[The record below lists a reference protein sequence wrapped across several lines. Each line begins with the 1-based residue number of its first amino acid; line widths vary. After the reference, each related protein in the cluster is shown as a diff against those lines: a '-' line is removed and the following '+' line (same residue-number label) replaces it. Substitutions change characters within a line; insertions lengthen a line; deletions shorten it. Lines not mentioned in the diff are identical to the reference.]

1 MNGINLRLAHY
12 VRDGSTR
19 VGIVHE
25 ESLFD
30 FQDVAN
36 RLQLSDLRA
45 MLTIDALLASGRLS
59 ALLTAKN
66 LTENVQSLPV
76 DSVTLRSPIL
86 NPEKILLM
94 AVNYHS
100 HSKEW
105 SQKDS
110 TPTEPY
116 LFTKF
121 RNTLIGPG
129 EPVLIPRISAQA
141 DWEVE
146 LAVIIGKA
154 GKNIAKKDAMSYVA
168 GYAVSNDISF
178 RDWQFSTRQP
188 DGTTK
193 LGMNW
198 VKGKGLDSSFPL
210 GPWLVT
216 ADEVPNPHELEI
228 SLTVNGK
235 TRQQST
241 TGDMVFRIDSI
252 IEYASKGMTLTPGD
266 IISTGTPQ
274 GVAAFTGGPYLKDGD
289 ILEGTIG
296 RIGTLRNPVRAE

>member
-1 MNGINLRLAHY
+1 MKLAHY

-19 VGIVHE
+19 VEVVHE
-25 ESLFD
+25 ERLFD
-30 FQDVAN
+30 FQDLAK
-36 RLQLSDLRA
+36 RLQMTGFSE
-45 MLTIDALLASGRLS
+45 MTTIESILASGRLS
-59 ALLTAKN
+59 SLLALEN
-66 LTENVQSLPV
+66 LAGNVQAFPV
-76 DSVTLRSPIL
+76 ESVTLRSPIL

-100 HSKEW
+100 HSKEF

-110 TPTEPY
+110 TPKEPY

-121 RNTLIGPG
+121 RNSLIGSGDPILV
-129 EPVLIPRISAQA
+129 PKVSQQA

-154 GKNIAKKDAMSYVA
+154 GKNISKKDAMSYVA

-178 RDWQFSTRQP
+178 RDWQLSTCRP
-188 DGTTK
+188 DGTTM
-193 LGMNW
+193 LGLNW

-216 ADEVPNPHELEI
+216 VDEVPNSHNLGI

-241 TGDMVFRIDSI
+241 TGDMVFQIDSI
-252 IEYASKGMTLTPGD
+252 IEYASKGMTLRPGD
-266 IISTGTPQ
+266 IISTGTPE
-274 GVAAFTGGPYLKDGD
+274 GVAAFTGGSYLKDGD
-289 ILEGTIG
+289 LLEGSID

>member
-1 MNGINLRLAHY
+1 MKLAHY
-12 VRDGSTR
+12 VRDSSTR
-19 VGIVHE
+19 VGVVHE
-25 ESLFD
+25 KRIFD
-30 FQDVAN
+30 FQDVSKK
-36 RLQLSDLRA
+36 LQMPGLGE
-45 MLTIDALLASGRLS
+45 MMTIDAILANGRLS
-59 ALLTAKN
+59 SLLAAKN
-66 LTENVQSLPV
+66 LTGNVEGFPAE
-76 DSVTLRSPIL
+76 SVALRSPIL

-121 RNTLIGPG
+121 KNSLIGPG
-129 EPVLIPRISAQA
+129 DPILIPRVSQKA

-154 GKNIAKKDAMSYVA
+154 GKNIPKKDAMSYVA
-168 GYAVSNDISF
+168 GYAVANDISF
-178 RDWQFSTRQP
+178 RDWQFSTRLA

-193 LGMNW
+193 LGLNW

-216 ADEVPNPHELEI
+216 ADEVPNPHDLAI

-235 TRQQST
+235 TRQHST
-241 TGDMVFRIDSI
+241 TGDMVFRIESI
-252 IEYASKGMTLTPGD
+252 IEYASKGMTLRPGD

-289 ILEGTIG
+289 ILEGTIT

>member
-1 MNGINLRLAHY
+1 MKLAHY

-19 VGIVHE
+19 VGVVHE
-25 ESLFD
+25 QRLFD
-30 FQDVAN
+30 FQDVAK
-36 RLQLSDLRA
+36 RLQLSGLSE
-45 MLTIDALLASGRLS
+45 MTTIDAILANGRLTS
-59 ALLTAKN
+59 LLTLEN
-66 LTENVQSLPV
+66 STGNVQDLPV
-76 DSVTLRSPIL
+76 ESVRLRSPIL

-94 AVNYHS
+94 AINYHS
-100 HSKEW
+100 HGKE
-105 SQKDS
+105 QKES
-110 TPTEPY
+110 SPTEPY

-121 RNTLIGPG
+121 RNSLIGPG
-129 EPVLIPRISAQA
+129 DPILVPRVSQKA

-154 GKNIAKKDAMSYVA
+154 GKNIPKKDAMSYVA

-188 DGTTK
+188 DGTTT
-193 LGMNW
+193 LGLNW

-216 ADEVPNPHELEI
+216 ADEIPNPHDLEI

-235 TRQQST
+235 MRQRST
-241 TGDMVFRIDSI
+241 TGDMVFRIDAI

-266 IISTGTPQ
+266 IISTGTPE

-289 ILEGTIG
+289 ILEGTIS

>member
-1 MNGINLRLAHY
+1 
-12 VRDGSTR
+12 
-19 VGIVHE
+19 VHE
-25 ESLFD
+25 ECLFD
-30 FQDVAN
+30 FQDVAKK
-36 RLQLSDLRA
+36 LQMTSFGE
-45 MLTIDALLASGRLS
+45 MMTVDAILASGKLS
-59 ALLTAKN
+59 PLLAVENLTAN
-66 LTENVQSLPV
+66 LPGLPV
-76 DSVTLRSPIL
+76 ESVTLRSPIL

-100 HSKEW
+100 HSKEM

-110 TPTEPY
+110 PPREPY

-121 RNTLIGPG
+121 RNSLIGPG
-129 EPVLIPRISAQA
+129 APILIPRVSQKA

-146 LAVIIGKA
+146 LAVIIGKT
-154 GKNIAKKDAMSYVA
+154 GKNIPKKDAMSYVA

-178 RDWQFSTRQP
+178 RDFQFSTREP

-193 LGMNW
+193 LGLNW
-198 VKGKGLDSSFPL
+198 VKGKGMDSSFPL

-235 TRQQST
+235 TRQRST
-241 TGDMVFRIDSI
+241 TGDMVFHIDSI

-266 IISTGTPQ
+266 IISTGTPE

-289 ILEGTIG
+289 ILEGTID

>member
-1 MNGINLRLAHY
+1 LLY
-12 VRDGSTR
+12 D
-19 VGIVHE
+19 
-25 ESLFD
+25 
-30 FQDVAN
+30 
-36 RLQLSDLRA
+36 LQELSKSGAGATDA
-45 MLTIDALLASGRLS
+45 WTIDKILAEGMLPSLRKSAAKIGTASGS
-59 ALLTAKN
+59 PVESMKLL
-66 LTENVQSLPV
+66 
-76 DSVTLRSPIL
+76 SPIL

-121 RNTLIGPG
+121 RNALIGPG
-129 EPVLIPRISAQA
+129 DPVLIPKISEKA

-146 LAVIIGKA
+146 LAVIIGRA
-154 GKNIAKKDAMSYVA
+154 GKNIAKKEAMSYVA

-178 RDWQFSTRQP
+178 RDWQFSTRLP

-193 LGMNW
+193 LGLNW

-216 ADEVPNPHELEI
+216 SDEVPEPHDLKI
-228 SLTVNGK
+228 SLSVNGK
-235 TRQQST
+235 ERQRST
-241 TGDMVFRIDSI
+241 TGDMVFKIDSI
-252 IEYASKGMTLTPGD
+252 IEYLSKGMSLKPGD
-266 IISTGTPQ
+266 IISTGTPE

-289 ILEGTIG
+289 VIEGTVE

>member
-1 MNGINLRLAHY
+1 LKLAHY

-19 VGIVHE
+19 VGVVHE
-25 ESLFD
+25 ERIFD
-30 FQDVAN
+30 FQDVAK
-36 RLQLSDLRA
+36 RLQTPA
-45 MLTIDALLASGRLS
+45 FGEMMTIDAILASGRLS
-59 ALLTAKN
+59 SLLAQEN
-66 LTENVQSLPV
+66 LTGNVESLPV
-76 DSVTLRSPIL
+76 ESVTLRSPIL

-121 RNTLIGPG
+121 RNSLIGPG
-129 EPVLIPRISAQA
+129 DSILIPKISQEA

-154 GKNIAKKDAMSYVA
+154 GKNIPKKDAMNYVA

-178 RDWQFSTRQP
+178 RDWQFSTRQA

-193 LGMNW
+193 LGLNW

-216 ADEVPNPHELEI
+216 VDELTNPHDLEI

-252 IEYASKGMTLTPGD
+252 IEYASKGMTLRPGD
-266 IISTGTPQ
+266 IISTGTPE

-289 ILEGTIG
+289 ILEGTIA
-296 RIGTLRNPVRAE
+296 RIGTLRNPVRAD

>member
-1 MNGINLRLAHY
+1 LKLAHY

-19 VGIVHE
+19 VGVVHE
-25 ESLFD
+25 GRLFD
-30 FQDVAN
+30 FKDVAK
-36 RLQLSDLRA
+36 RLQVPGLSEV
-45 MLTIDALLASGRLS
+45 MTIDAILASDRLSSLLAV
-59 ALLTAKN
+59 KN
-66 LTENVQSLPV
+66 LTGNVQGFPV
-76 DSVTLRSPIL
+76 ESVKLRSPIL

-121 RNTLIGPG
+121 RNSLIGPG
-129 EPVLIPRISAQA
+129 DPILLPKVSQKT

-154 GKNIAKKDAMSYVA
+154 GKNIPKKDAMSYVA
-168 GYAVSNDISF
+168 GYTISNDISF
-178 RDWQFSTRQP
+178 RDWQFSTRQA

-193 LGMNW
+193 LGLNW

-216 ADEVPNPHELEI
+216 VDEVPNPHDLGI

-252 IEYASKGMTLTPGD
+252 IEYASKGMTLAPGD
-266 IISTGTPQ
+266 IISTGTPE

-289 ILEGTIG
+289 ILEGTID

>member
-1 MNGINLRLAHY
+1 MKLAHY

-19 VGIVHE
+19 VGVVHE
-25 ESLFD
+25 KRIFD
-30 FQDVAN
+30 FQDVAKGLHTPN
-36 RLQLSDLRA
+36 FSEMA
-45 MLTIDALLASGRLS
+45 TIDAILTTGRLPS
-59 ALLTAKN
+59 ILALGNPTG
-66 LTENVQSLPV
+66 NVQGLAV
-76 DSVTLRSPIL
+76 ESVRLRSPIL

-100 HSKEW
+100 HSKEM

-121 RNTLIGPG
+121 RNSLIGP
-129 EPVLIPRISAQA
+129 EDPILIPRVSQKA

-154 GKNIAKKDAMSYVA
+154 GKNIPKKDAISYVA

-178 RDWQFSTRQP
+178 RDWQFSTRLA

-193 LGMNW
+193 LGLNW

-216 ADEVPNPHELEI
+216 ADEVPNPHDLEI
-228 SLTVNGK
+228 PLTVNGK
-235 TRQQST
+235 TRQKST

-252 IEYASKGMTLTPGD
+252 IEYASKGMTLRPGD
-266 IISTGTPQ
+266 IISTGTPE

-289 ILEGTIG
+289 ILEGTIA